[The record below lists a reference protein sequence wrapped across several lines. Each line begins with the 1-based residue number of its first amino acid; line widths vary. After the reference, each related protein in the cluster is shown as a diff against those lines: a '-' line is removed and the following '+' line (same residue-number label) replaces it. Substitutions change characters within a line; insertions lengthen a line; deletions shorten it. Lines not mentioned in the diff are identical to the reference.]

1 MPDQQL
7 LDLYTDFLI
16 ASHSLATATR
26 MADGKRANVVNH
38 RRLKAER
45 SEAFRRP
52 CEFTLWYARHGREL
66 MGLKSPVSVPVL
78 GSQSSM
84 NY

>member
-26 MADGKRANVVNH
+26 MADVKRANVALTGKRQRV
-38 RRLKAER
+38 RSKAL
-45 SEAFRRP
+45 F
-52 CEFTLWYARHGREL
+52 
-66 MGLKSPVSVPVL
+66 
-78 GSQSSM
+78 GSSLIQ
-84 NY
+84 